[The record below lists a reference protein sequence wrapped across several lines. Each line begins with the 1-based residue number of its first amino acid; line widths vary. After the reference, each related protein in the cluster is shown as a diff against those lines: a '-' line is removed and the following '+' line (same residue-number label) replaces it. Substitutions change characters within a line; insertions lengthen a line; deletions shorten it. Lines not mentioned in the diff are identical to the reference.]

1 MKSSFGPSKLVTQVI
16 KAFERECS
24 KINYASKIKFH
35 EDKELIKENAISIN
49 TWLNIKEKVNQ

>member
-24 KINYASKIKFH
+24 KINYASEMKFH
-35 EDKELIKENAISIN
+35 EDKELINENVISIN
-49 TWLNIKEKVNQ
+49 TWLNLKETINQ